1 MYIVTNTTKIRKD
14 EGYKLVDRFDKV
26 GKVEYMEGFLGLEV
40 MLADKLKDYD
50 EVSVVTRW
58 ENEAAFK
65 NWVQSDAFK
74 ESHSHKGGGKP
85 DYILSNKISFQN
97 VRVTRNPILAH

>member
-1 MYIVTNTTKIRKD
+1 MYVVTNTTQIRKD
-14 EGYKLVDRFDKV
+14 EGYKLVDRFNKV

-58 ENEAAFK
+58 ESEAAFK

-74 ESHSHKGGGKP
+74 ESHSHKGGKP
-85 DYILSNKISFQN
+85 DYIISNKITFQD